1 MPKEISHIYFSEE
14 IQKGLRAEIQTILE
28 KHKNLYYYGSSSPD
42 LFYYYLPLKKE
53 YYELGSLDIG
63 KYIHD
68 DKENMNPIYKL
79 LEWSKNSEE
88 NQKWRIFA
96 FVAGY
101 LTHVA
106 ADTIFHPYI
115 YSITGH
121 YYNPDIKLQ
130 KLAQRNHRIFETKMD
145 LFILN
150 HLYKTTLKEF
160 KLLKK
165 LSLSSKQKEVL
176 KLYGKA
182 IQESFFPS
190 IEGKKMMEFS
200 LFCYKNQMMLIK
212 LFQNQPLVSILDM
225 VKKFHFEIEN
235 HLCLCYGNHLDGYKI
250 NFEAFEPAPH
260 PITGEIMEGNFF
272 SFRDKIQDR
281 GILFI
286 ESTYDFIVN
295 KRFGLDF
302 LKKQIPHY
310 SLNTGL
316 LQISHL
322 EMKYFKPLATFSNPI

>member
-14 IQKGLRAEIQTILE
+14 IQKGLRPEIQTILE
-28 KHKNLYYYGSSSPD
+28 KHKNLYYYGSTSPD

-53 YYELGSLDIG
+53 FYELGTLDIG

-68 DKENMNPIYKL
+68 DKENMTPIYKL
-79 LEWSKNSEE
+79 LEWAKNDE
-88 NQKWRIFA
+88 NQRWLIFT

-145 LFILN
+145 QFILERI
-150 HLYKTTLKEF
+150 YKMSLKDF
-160 KLLKK
+160 QLIKK
-165 LSLSSKQKEVL
+165 LSLTPQQKEIL
-176 KLYGKA
+176 KFYGKA

-190 IEGKKMMEFS
+190 IEEKKMMDFS
-200 LFCYKNQMMLIK
+200 LFCYNNQMMLIK
-212 LFQNQPLVSILDM
+212 LFQNQPLVSILGLI
-225 VKKFHFEIEN
+225 KKFHFEIEN
-235 HLCLCYGNHLDGYKI
+235 HLCLCYGNHLDEYKVD
-250 NFEAFEPAPH
+250 FETFEPAPH
-260 PITGEIMEGNFF
+260 PITGEIIEGNFF
-272 SFRDKIQDR
+272 SFRDKIQER

-286 ESTYDFIVN
+286 ESMYDFIIN
-295 KRFGLDF
+295 KRLDLEF

-310 SLNTGL
+310 SLNTGMI
-316 LQISHL
+316 QISHL
-322 EMKYFKPLATFSNPI
+322 EMKYFKPLATFTNPI